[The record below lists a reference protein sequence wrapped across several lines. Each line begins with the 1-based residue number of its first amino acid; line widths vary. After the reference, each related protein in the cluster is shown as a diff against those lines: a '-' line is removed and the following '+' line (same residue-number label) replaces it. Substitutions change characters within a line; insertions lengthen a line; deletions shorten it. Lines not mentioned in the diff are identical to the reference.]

1 MGQPW
6 SAFANAC
13 RRIRARP
20 SPISAF
26 AVPRTSSATPKRS
39 PRSLWDAAPMSMR
52 PTKRR
57 VAKPVPPQ
65 KGLLPWPNICAAS
78 VEASTAVSTE
88 PPLGRGS
95 ASAPTTCKSFCNS
108 TEPRPLRRARCS
120 SSTSSRSPWLAHSP
134 QCIGLHSV
142 TAPGPLPVTRAPA
155 NGRDRTGLT
164 DIDADALQHLV
175 RRANFLPYLP
185 YGPSHDLITYL
196 AAQLHVPSESIG
208 VYGSREKTRQG
219 HMQDVLSYLGF
230 RRFQPDDQDALQDW
244 LLERALEHD
253 KPTLLLQMACEHLK
267 QQKL

>member
-57 VAKPVPPQ
+57 VAKPVPPR
-65 KGLLPWPNICAAS
+65 KGLLPGPNIYAAS

-88 PPLGRGS
+88 PPSGRGS
-95 ASAPTTCKSFCNS
+95 VSAPTTCKSFCNS

-155 NGRDRTGLT
+155 HGRDRTGLT

-185 YGPSHDLITYL
+185 YGSSHDLSIQGKISRYYL
-196 AAQLHVPSESIG
+196 PTIVCGRVIWHLGYTEEASTTAF
-208 VYGSREKTRQG
+208 T
-219 HMQDVLSYLGF
+219 LSYGEFQRAASLHEPSYRVRGVLTDGF
-230 RRFQPDDQDALQDW
+230 DSTI
-244 LLERALEHD
+244 
-253 KPTLLLQMACEHLK
+253 KSM
-267 QQKL
+267 

>member
-26 AVPRTSSATPKRS
+26 AVPRASSATPKRS

-57 VAKPVPPQ
+57 VAKPVPPR

-88 PPLGRGS
+88 PPSGRGS

-155 NGRDRTGLT
+155 NDRDRTGLT

-185 YGPSHDLITYL
+185 YGSSHDL
-196 AAQLHVPSESIG
+196 SIQG
-208 VYGSREKTRQG
+208 KISRY
-219 HMQDVLSYLGF
+219 YLGSVCEKDRWRPIIH
-230 RRFQPDDQDALQDW
+230 RRKRCDVSLFQLGLR
-244 LLERALEHD
+244 LLEYFLNEEL
-253 KPTLLLQMACEHLK
+253 PIPVQFYVTI
-267 QQKL
+267 

>member
-26 AVPRTSSATPKRS
+26 AVPRASSATPKRS

-57 VAKPVPPQ
+57 VAKPVPPR

-78 VEASTAVSTE
+78 VEASTAV
-88 PPLGRGS
+88 
-95 ASAPTTCKSFCNS
+95 S

-155 NGRDRTGLT
+155 NDRDRTGLT

-185 YGPSHDLITYL
+185 YGSSHDL
-196 AAQLHVPSESIG
+196 SIQG
-208 VYGSREKTRQG
+208 KISRYYIVSA
-219 HMQDVLSYLGF
+219 DLLS
-230 RRFQPDDQDALQDW
+230 
-244 LLERALEHD
+244 
-253 KPTLLLQMACEHLK
+253 
-267 QQKL
+267 